1 MSHIIDEV
9 AYNRGTK
16 AAIIRNAQKTF
27 LKSERN
33 LEALDYAQ
41 YHDGN
46 EFMRSM
52 VGNFDRYGK
61 LTEKQVDAILV
72 SKQKREAALKAK
84 HDQQVS
90 ESVWY
95 FENGKRL
102 NLVITDCK
110 TIGGY
115 DTDYGYVRIVE
126 CTISTGEKVIYKG
139 SSFFELSDLM
149 SIQKPT
155 RSNGAEN
162 EDYNPHATLTIKAT
176 IEHTEYNGVKQTMIK
191 RPAIDKKSQ
200 DNTWLLN

>member
-1 MSHIIDEV
+1 MSYIIDEV
-9 AYNRGTK
+9 AYDHGIK

-41 YHDGN
+41 FHAGN

-52 VGNFDRYGK
+52 VENFERYGK
-61 LTEKQVDAILV
+61 LTEKQVDAILA
-72 SKQKREAALKAK
+72 SKQKRDNAIKAK
-84 HDQQVS
+84 HDQQVA
-90 ESVWY
+90 ESIWH

-102 NLVITDCK
+102 NLVISDCK

-155 RSNGAEN
+155 RSNGAPN
-162 EDYNPHATLTIKAT
+162 EDYNPNATLTIKAT

-200 DNTWLLN
+200 SNAWILN